1 MSTSKNEYQNFN
13 LNTSNYL
20 GFQYEEYLTKLN
32 AIAISKPSLYAE
44 IRVEV
49 LDILKQNILDE
60 VYKTYYDLLT
70 DAEKFDKLRKAVGG
84 PCYPAQDASS
94 FALGAARTI
103 NKILDEVL
111 KIVLPSDQAQ
121 FASLQTSMKAAAA
134 SIDAGV

>member
-1 MSTSKNEYQNFN
+1 MSNQYQNFN
-13 LNTSNYL
+13 LNTANYL
-20 GFQYEEYLTKLN
+20 GFEYESYLN
-32 AIAISKPSLYAE
+32 AMNAVAISKPSLYAE
-44 IRVEV
+44 IRIEV
-49 LDILKQNILDE
+49 LDRLKKKILDE

-70 DAEKFDKLRKAVGG
+70 EAKDFPKLLSVAKDG
-84 PCYPAQDASS
+84 PRYPAQDASS